1 MKTTTGTPHD
11 DSLPPLGNLV
21 DGEWR
26 VAGEPFDVLNK
37 YTGEVIARLPE
48 ASADTVS
55 SAVHV
60 LGRAARAELL
70 TPAERAMVLR
80 RTAELVNERREV
92 FAALMIDEVGFTRAD
107 VEGEIDR
114 AILTLGLCAEEATRL
129 TGDTASFASSAGQH
143 RRLGFTIR
151 VPVGVVCA
159 ITPFNSPLNTVLHK
173 VGPALAG
180 GNAVILKPSGQTPL
194 TAAQLCATLLDAGLP
209 PALLALVHGL
219 DSRVGELLLNEEDIA
234 FYSFTGS
241 TRVGREIQRGAGL
254 RRTQLELGSIAST
267 IVCADADLDRAVPR
281 IANAAFR
288 KAGQVCTSVQRLYV
302 ERSAVDEVAE
312 RMVATATTMPSGDPR
327 DPTVRVGPMISEAA
341 ATRVSDWLDE
351 AHEGGARLLCGGGR
365 EGSVVEPTVLTGTR
379 DGMRVVDS
387 EVFGPVLAILPF
399 DALPEAIDG
408 ANDTP
413 FGLAAGIFT
422 QDIDKALLAAR
433 TLRFGTVHLNEP
445 SSSRADS
452 MPFGGVKESGHGHEG
467 PAYAIREVTEERL
480 ITLNPA

>member
-1 MKTTTGTPHD
+1 MSATTGVV
-11 DSLPPLGNLV
+11 SGVRVPPVGTLV

-26 VAGEPFDVLNK
+26 SDGEPFDVRNP

-48 ASADTVS
+48 APPEAVS
-55 SAVHV
+55 EAVRV
-60 LGRAARAELL
+60 LVGGAAAELL
-70 TPAERAMVLR
+70 TPVQRAAVLR
-80 RTAELVNERREV
+80 RAAGLLEERRDA
-92 FAALMIDEVGFTRAD
+92 FASVMIDEVGFTGAD
-107 VEGEIDR
+107 VHGEIDR
-114 AILTLGLCAEEATRL
+114 AVVTLGLCAEEATRL
-129 TGDTASFASSAGQH
+129 TGDTASFAATPGQH
-143 RRLGFTIR
+143 RRWGFTIR
-151 VPVGVVCA
+151 VPLGVVCA

-180 GNAVILKPSGQTPL
+180 GNAVVLKPSGQTPL
-194 TAAQLCATLLDAGLP
+194 TAAMVCSTLLDAGLP
-209 PALLALVHGL
+209 PALLALVHGP
-219 DSRVGELLLNEEDIA
+219 DARVGELLLAEQDIA
-234 FYSFTGS
+234 FYAFTGS

-302 ERSAVDEVAE
+302 ERQAVDDVAD
-312 RMVATATTMPSGDPR
+312 RLAAAAAGMPAGDPR
-327 DPTVRVGPMISEAA
+327 DPDIRVGPMISEAA
-341 ATRVSDWLDE
+341 ATRVSDWVGD
-351 AHEGGARLLCGGGR
+351 ARRGGARVVCGGRR
-365 EGSVVEPTVLTGTR
+365 ERSVVEPTVLVGAR
-379 DGMRVVDS
+379 GGMQVVDQ
-387 EVFGPVLAILPF
+387 EVFGPVLSILPF
-399 DALPEAIDG
+399 DDLDEAVAG

-422 QDIDKALLAAR
+422 RDVDAALTAAR
-433 TLRFGTVHLNEP
+433 TLRFGAVHVNET

-480 ITLNPA
+480 VTLNP